1 MLVLKNYEEV
11 LKVAKSKRNI
21 SIDLGNL
28 NHIDYTKAIDFLKN
42 FKCSIRKISRSKF
55 TFFYG

>member
-11 LKVAKSKRNI
+11 LRVVKSRRNV

-28 NHIDYTKAIDFLKN
+28 NHTDYTKAIDFLSAL
-42 FKCSIRKISRSKF
+42 KCSIRKISRSKF
-55 TFFYG
+55 IFFYG